1 MKVILLAD
9 VKGHGKKGELVNVSD
24 GYARNFLFPKNLA
37 KEANAAAMSEFNSKA
52 EAKVHHYEEEKAAAK
67 ATAALIDGKKV
78 ELTAKKKAI
87 GEELVDLFREYAAL
101 TGNTAMDEME
111 ITDDDLD
118 TLVEALDQT
127 FALMGAMKELKVA
140 IDSIPADKVV
150 ARNPKTRTATIH
162 AKSDD
167 EALADFLAQIMK

>member
-1 MKVILLAD
+1 MNYDKNYFLDQLRNGQDINTIGQAMAD
-9 VKGHGKKGELVNVSD
+9 
-24 GYARNFLFPKNLA
+24 AM
-37 KEANAAAMSEFNSKA
+37 NAAMADFNAEQEAARKA
-52 EAKVHHYEEEKAAAK
+52 EAERVA
-67 ATAALIDGKKV
+67 KV
-78 ELTAKKKAI
+78 ELAAKKKDL
-87 GEELVDLFREYAAL
+87 GLQMVDLFREYAAL

-140 IDSIPADKVV
+140 VDSIPADKVV

-167 EALADFLAQIMK
+167 EVLADFLATILK

>member
-1 MKVILLAD
+1 MNYDKNYFLDQLRNGQDINVMGQHIAD
-9 VKGHGKKGELVNVSD
+9 
-24 GYARNFLFPKNLA
+24 AM
-37 KEANAAAMSEFNSKA
+37 NAAMADYAAEQEAARKA
-52 EAKVHHYEEEKAAAK
+52 EAERVA
-67 ATAALIDGKKV
+67 KV

-87 GEELVDLFREYAAL
+87 GEEIVDLFREYAAL

-111 ITDDDLD
+111 ITDEDMD

-127 FALMGAMKELKVA
+127 FALMGAMKELKVT

-167 EALADFLAQIMK
+167 EALADFLATIMK

>member
-1 MKVILLAD
+1 MNYDKNYFLDQLRNGQDINTIGQAMADAMNAALAD
-9 VKGHGKKGELVNVSD
+9 FNAELEA
-24 GYARNFLFPKNLA
+24 AR
-37 KEANAAAMSEFNSKA
+37 KA
-52 EAKVHHYEEEKAAAK
+52 EAERVA
-67 ATAALIDGKKV
+67 KV

-127 FALMGAMKELKVA
+127 FALMNAMKELKAA
-140 IDSIPADKVV
+140 IDNLPDEKVPV
-150 ARNPKTRTATIH
+150 VH
-162 AKSDD
+162 AKVKANKGKSDD
-167 EALADFLAQIMK
+167 EVLADFLASILK

>member
-1 MKVILLAD
+1 MNYDKNYFLDQLRNGQDINDIASSMAD
-9 VKGHGKKGELVNVSD
+9 
-24 GYARNFLFPKNLA
+24 AM
-37 KEANAAAMSEFNSKA
+37 NAAMADYNAEQEAARKA
-52 EAKVHHYEEEKAAAK
+52 EAARVA
-67 ATAALIDGKKV
+67 KV
-78 ELTAKKKAI
+78 ELAAKKKAI
-87 GEELVDLFREYAAL
+87 GEEIVDLFREYAAL
-101 TGNTAMDEME
+101 TGNAAMDEME
-111 ITDDDLD
+111 ITDEDMD

-150 ARNPKTRTATIH
+150 ARNPKIRTATIH

>member
-1 MKVILLAD
+1 MNYDKNYFLDQLRNGQDINTIGQAMAD
-9 VKGHGKKGELVNVSD
+9 
-24 GYARNFLFPKNLA
+24 AM
-37 KEANAAAMSEFNSKA
+37 NAAIADYNAEQEAARKA
-52 EAKVHHYEEEKAAAK
+52 EAERVA
-67 ATAALIDGKKV
+67 KV
-78 ELTAKKKAI
+78 ELAAKKKDL
-87 GEELVDLFREYAAL
+87 GLQMVDLFREYAAL

>member
-1 MKVILLAD
+1 MNYDKNYFLDQLRNGQDINAIGQAMAD
-9 VKGHGKKGELVNVSD
+9 
-24 GYARNFLFPKNLA
+24 AM
-37 KEANAAAMSEFNSKA
+37 NAAMADFNA
-52 EAKVHHYEEEKAAAK
+52 EQEAARKVEAERVA
-67 ATAALIDGKKV
+67 KV
-78 ELTAKKKAI
+78 ELAAKKKDL
-87 GEELVDLFREYAAL
+87 GLQMVDLFREYAAL
-101 TGNTAMDEME
+101 TGNNVMDEME

-167 EALADFLAQIMK
+167 EVLADFLATILK

>member
-1 MKVILLAD
+1 MNYDKNYFLDQLRNGQDISVMGQNIAD
-9 VKGHGKKGELVNVSD
+9 
-24 GYARNFLFPKNLA
+24 AM
-37 KEANAAAMSEFNSKA
+37 NAAIADFAAEQEAARKA
-52 EAKVHHYEEEKAAAK
+52 EAERVA
-67 ATAALIDGKKV
+67 KV
-78 ELTAKKKAI
+78 ELVAKKKAI
-87 GEELVDLFREYAAL
+87 GEEIVDLFREYAAL
-101 TGNTAMDEME
+101 TGNTAMDELE
-111 ITDDDLD
+111 ITDEDMD

-167 EALADFLAQIMK
+167 EALAEFLTQIMK

>member
-1 MKVILLAD
+1 MNYDKNYFLDQLRNGQDINAIGQAMAD
-9 VKGHGKKGELVNVSD
+9 
-24 GYARNFLFPKNLA
+24 AM
-37 KEANAAAMSEFNSKA
+37 NAAMADYTAEQEAARKA
-52 EAKVHHYEEEKAAAK
+52 EAERVA
-67 ATAALIDGKKV
+67 KV

-87 GEELVDLFREYAAL
+87 GEEIVDLFREYAAL
-101 TGNTAMDEME
+101 TGNTSMDEME
-111 ITDDDLD
+111 ITDEDMD

-140 IDSIPADKVV
+140 IDTIPADKVV

>member
-1 MKVILLAD
+1 MGQHIAD
-9 VKGHGKKGELVNVSD
+9 
-24 GYARNFLFPKNLA
+24 AM
-37 KEANAAAMSEFNSKA
+37 NAAMADYAAEQEAARRA
-52 EAKVHHYEEEKAAAK
+52 EAERVA
-67 ATAALIDGKKV
+67 KV

-87 GEELVDLFREYAAL
+87 GEEIVDLFREYAAL

-111 ITDDDLD
+111 ITDEDMD

-167 EALADFLAQIMK
+167 EALAEFLATIMK

>member
-1 MKVILLAD
+1 MNYDKNYFLDQLRNGQDINAIGQAMAD
-9 VKGHGKKGELVNVSD
+9 
-24 GYARNFLFPKNLA
+24 AM
-37 KEANAAAMSEFNSKA
+37 NAAMADYNAEQEAARKA
-52 EAKVHHYEEEKAAAK
+52 EAARVA
-67 ATAALIDGKKV
+67 KV

-111 ITDDDLD
+111 ITDNDLD

-150 ARNPKTRTATIH
+150 ARNPKVNINTSR

-167 EALADFLAQIMK
+167 EVLADFLTTILK

>member
-1 MKVILLAD
+1 MNYDKNYFLDQLRNGQDINTIGQAMADAMNAALAD
-9 VKGHGKKGELVNVSD
+9 FNAELEA
-24 GYARNFLFPKNLA
+24 AR
-37 KEANAAAMSEFNSKA
+37 KA
-52 EAKVHHYEEEKAAAK
+52 EAERVA
-67 ATAALIDGKKV
+67 KV

-111 ITDDDLD
+111 ITDEDLD

-140 IDSIPADKVV
+140 IDNLPDEKVPV
-150 ARNPKTRTATIH
+150 IH
-162 AKSDD
+162 AKVKANKNKSDD
-167 EALADFLAQIMK
+167 EVLADFLATILK

>member
-1 MKVILLAD
+1 MVYDKNYFLDQLRNGQDINTMGQAMAD
-9 VKGHGKKGELVNVSD
+9 
-24 GYARNFLFPKNLA
+24 AM
-37 KEANAAAMSEFNSKA
+37 NAAIADFNVEQEAARKA
-52 EAKVHHYEEEKAAAK
+52 E
-67 ATAALIDGKKV
+67 V
-78 ELTAKKKAI
+78 ELAAKKKDL
-87 GEELVDLFREYAAL
+87 GLKMVDLFRDYAAL

-127 FALMGAMKELKVA
+127 FALMGAMKELKAA
-140 IDSIPADKVV
+140 IDAIPEDKVV

-167 EALADFLAQIMK
+167 EALKEFLAQIMK